1 MPVIDIDRETAHE
14 AAQRELA
21 NPIYPRASLSDR
33 IAEWFNDLLY
43 RLMHT
48 GTALPGGWFT
58 MVVLGLLILAA
69 LIVAVRIARRTMGRR
84 GDDPLHRSLMLS
96 AADHRERAEHAAA
109 QQDWATAIRQ
119 RLRAV
124 SRQLEEDG
132 VLNPVPGRTAGELAQ
147 DAGGMMPTYAD
158 DLVAAAAA
166 FDDVTYGRRP
176 GTEPQYRL
184 IVGLDDRVRH
194 HSAGRPADDTP
205 ASAR

>member
-21 NPIYPRASLSDR
+21 KPIYPRASLNDR
-33 IAEWFNDLLY
+33 IAEWLNDLLY

-48 GTALPGGWFT
+48 GTALPGGWLT
-58 MVVLGLLILAA
+58 MVVLGLLILTAV
-69 LIVAVRIARRTMGRR
+69 IVAVRIARRTMGRR
-84 GDDPLHRSLMLS
+84 GDGPLHRNLMLS

-109 QQDWATAIRQ
+109 QRDWATAIRQ

-147 DAGGMMPTYAD
+147 DAGAMMPTYAD
-158 DLVAAAAA
+158 DLVAAATA

-176 GTEPQYRL
+176 GTEPQYRQ
-184 IVGLDDRVRH
+184 IAVLDDRVRRNPA
-194 HSAGRPADDTP
+194 SRPADDTP
-205 ASAR
+205 ASIR